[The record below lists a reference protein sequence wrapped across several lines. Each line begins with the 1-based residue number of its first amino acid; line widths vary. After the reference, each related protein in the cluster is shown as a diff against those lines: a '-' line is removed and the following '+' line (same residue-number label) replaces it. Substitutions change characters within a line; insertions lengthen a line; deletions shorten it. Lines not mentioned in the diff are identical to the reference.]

1 MSVSNALASLAAAT
15 QCDPRLLQ
23 HLAVQLLQHLMSLLV
38 IRNVLHLLQHS
49 RTKHN
54 FVARISFLEFL
65 LCRQQQ
71 EQQRQQQSRARVTKN
86 ANIFSQS
93 CQPSAEST
101 VASRRTQMKL
111 AQMTLYANIF
121 KISLLLGCFLL
132 PPHCT
137 HCCCSE
143 TSANKLLPP
152 PSLTLFAALPL
163 RSWRRLL

>member
-15 QCDPRLLQ
+15 QCDPQLLQ

-38 IRNVLHLLQHS
+38 IPNVLHLLQHS

-71 EQQRQQQSRARVTKN
+71 EQQQRQQQQSRAGVTKN
-86 ANIFSQS
+86 ANICSQS
-93 CQPSAEST
+93 CQPSAEYT
-101 VASRRTQMKL
+101 VAPRRTQMKL

-121 KISLLLGCFLL
+121 KISLLLGYFLL
-132 PPHCT
+132 LPHCT
-137 HCCCSE
+137 
-143 TSANKLLPP
+143 LL
-152 PSLTLFAALPL
+152 LQ
-163 RSWRRLL
+163 

>member
-1 MSVSNALASLAAAT
+1 MSVSNALASLAAAATAAAAT
-15 QCDPRLLQ
+15 QCDPQLLQ

-38 IRNVLHLLQHS
+38 IPNVLHLLQHS

-71 EQQRQQQSRARVTKN
+71 EQQQQSKARVTKN
-86 ANIFSQS
+86 ANICSQS

-101 VASRRTQMKL
+101 VAPRRTQMKL

-121 KISLLLGCFLL
+121 KISLLLGYFLL
-132 PPHCT
+132 LPHCT
-137 HCCCSE
+137 
-143 TSANKLLPP
+143 LL
-152 PSLTLFAALPL
+152 LQ
-163 RSWRRLL
+163 